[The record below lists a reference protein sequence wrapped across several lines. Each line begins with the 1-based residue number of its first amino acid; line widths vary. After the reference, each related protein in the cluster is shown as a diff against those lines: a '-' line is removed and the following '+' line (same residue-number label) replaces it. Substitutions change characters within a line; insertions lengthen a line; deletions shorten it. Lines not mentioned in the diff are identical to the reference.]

1 MSDQRIP
8 KEKKDSLL
16 TQAREIA
23 ADILEYKVINRIHYG
38 KDVQKVLALIPD
50 DNDQE
55 MRFFRSITPPKAMT
69 DHMNLIDS
77 ALAQSPITE
86 ASIRSNIDA
95 FILFVNKITAAQTPP
110 TWPLS
115 IQTERSYSFGPV
127 RLRGKKAK
135 LSTSIDY
142 RVWYGDDEQ
151 LPVNLIVIGMEERL
165 DEIAQCLGYMGC
177 VHRERKQV
185 SKQDATVYGL
195 ATDSQVFHF
204 LKISHDFKWSEW
216 IVSS

>member
-1 MSDQRIP
+1 MSEQRIP

-55 MRFFRSITPPKAMT
+55 MRHFRSITPPKAMT
-69 DHMNLIDS
+69 DDMNLIDS
-77 ALAQSPITE
+77 ALAQSPMTE
-86 ASIRSNIDA
+86 ASIRWNIDA
-95 FILFVNKITAAQTPP
+95 LILFVHKITAAQTPP
-110 TWPLS
+110 TWPLN
-115 IQTERSYSFGPV
+115 IQTERSYSFGP
-127 RLRGKKAK
+127 
-135 LSTSIDY
+135 
-142 RVWYGDDEQ
+142 
-151 LPVNLIVIGMEERL
+151 LPVNVITIGTEERL

-185 SKQDATVYGL
+185 SKQDAKVYGL

-204 LKISHDFKWSEW
+204 LKISHDSKWSEW